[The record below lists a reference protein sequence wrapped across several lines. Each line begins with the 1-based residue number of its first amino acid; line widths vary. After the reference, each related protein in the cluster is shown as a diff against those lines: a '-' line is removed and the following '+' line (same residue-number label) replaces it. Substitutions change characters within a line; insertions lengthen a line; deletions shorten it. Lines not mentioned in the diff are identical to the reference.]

1 MPRISR
7 STAPSDLP
15 SSSSYAHLTDAE
27 RAIHHARPIVING
40 DPKEI
45 ATLRPSIPVNS
56 AIVVRGRSETGKAKV
71 EVGKG
76 AVLNYVGGD

>member
-1 MPRISR
+1 MASLSLKVFLEGNLRNEEKIWVASLARI
-7 STAPSDLP
+7 P
-15 SSSSYAHLTDAE
+15 
-27 RAIHHARPIVING
+27 
-40 DPKEI
+40 
-45 ATLRPSIPVNS
+45 NS